1 MSRIVGYLKNKRI
14 YMPLIILILLSTM
27 GIFSLAKQKDTPIKE
42 GDKVGDFTLNDEN
55 GKPFHFND
63 ELGKNV
69 LVIYFYPKDDT
80 PGCTTEACSFRD
92 SYNDFADL
100 GARVIGISGDSEKS
114 HLKFKEK
121 HRLPFTLLSDKD
133 NKVRDKIFGVPRDIL
148 GLLPGRVTYIIDKSG
163 KVVKVYNSMSGSNHH
178 TESLQAIKNLK

>member
-1 MSRIVGYLKNKRI
+1 MGYFTRKQF
-14 YMPLIILILLSTM
+14 YMPLISLILLATM
-27 GIFSLAKQKDTPIKE
+27 GIFSLAKQKEQPIKE

-55 GKPFHFND
+55 GKPFHFYD

-69 LVIYFYPKDDT
+69 FVIYFYPKDDT

-92 SYNDFADL
+92 SYNDFAEL

-121 HRLPFTLLSDKD
+121 YKLPFTLLSDK
-133 NKVRDKIFGVPRDIL
+133 NNTVRDKVFGVPRDIL
-148 GLLPGRVTYIIDKSG
+148 GLLPGRVTYIIDKTG
-163 KVVKVYNSMSGSNHH
+163 KVVKVYNSMSGANHH
-178 TESLQAIKNLK
+178 TESLQAIKSLN